1 MPQRLQAWAPA
12 GKLFPPCT
20 ILYAL
25 TCFRVIAAP
34 MVTENSEAVTIHV
47 GSGAN
52 VSYLVFVEPSLNPKP
67 VIYAWHYDG
76 MTNSAGTPRTGED
89 LFNAVAAGTAGT
101 SWALAYNTGAAGLT
115 TSFTIGSATSRTINP
130 LESPVWTYWIQGG
143 SEYVQWGDNES
154 FTFWVGNS
162 LIISPSYWDTRYISN
177 GSYDVWT
184 ISSFSYSGATS
195 DTHYY
200 TDTTGKIQPV
210 TFGTYEGPPPVLRKA
225 PAVVSCRA
233 LPGGELEMVFSVV
246 EGAKYQLQTQT
257 GLTPGDWQD
266 AGDLFAANSTQATF
280 TALMNHSSG
289 KSFYRL
295 LRKE

>member
-1 MPQRLQAWAPA
+1 M
-12 GKLFPPCT
+12 
-20 ILYAL
+20 ILCAQ
-25 TCFRVIAAP
+25 TWFRVVAAP

-52 VSYLVFVEPSLNPKP
+52 VSYLAFVEPSLNPKP

-76 MTNSAGTPRTGED
+76 LTNSAGTPRTGED
-89 LFNAVAAGTAGT
+89 LFYAVASETAGT
-101 SWALAYNTGAAGLT
+101 SWALAYNTGAFGLT
-115 TSFTIGSATSRTINP
+115 TSFTIGSTTSRTVNP

-143 SEYVQWGDNES
+143 SEYVHWGDNES
-154 FTFWVGNS
+154 FTFMVGNS

-184 ISSFSYSGATS
+184 ISSFSYTGDNS

-200 TDTTGKIQPV
+200 TDTSGKIQPV
-210 TFGTYEGPPPVLRKA
+210 TFGTYGSLAPVLRKA
-225 PAVVSCRA
+225 PTVVSCRA
-233 LPGGELEMVFSVV
+233 LQGGELEMVFSVV
-246 EGAKYQLQTQT
+246 EGGKYQLQTQT

-266 AGDLFAANSTQATF
+266 AGDWFVAHSTQATW
-280 TALMNHSSG
+280 TALMNHPSG